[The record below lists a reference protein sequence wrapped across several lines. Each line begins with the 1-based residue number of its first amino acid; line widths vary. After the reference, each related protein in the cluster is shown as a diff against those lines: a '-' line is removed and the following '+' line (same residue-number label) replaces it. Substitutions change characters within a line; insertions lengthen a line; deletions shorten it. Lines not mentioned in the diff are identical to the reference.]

1 MATTKKF
8 ASELVDRESVDK
20 ICNFNTSTGA
30 VYAGNPQYQLLSRWL
45 AVVSRTWCLSGCLW
59 DVSVYALVTIVV
71 VIRFVCST
79 MLFAV
84 VGPALLVAV
93 AVPRYLLL

>member
-1 MATTKKF
+1 MF
-8 ASELVDRESVDK
+8 AHRLQAVVAHGENLLD
-20 ICNFNTSTGA
+20 GA
-30 VYAGNPQYQLLSRWL
+30 RWLWL